1 MIQQHRK
8 APSYSKDLDRD
19 SDTNMI
25 LFLFLFGLTLAAASP
40 SDEREV
46 KLQRGNCPM
55 FWFSFNGR
63 CYKYVSTRLTWAD
76 AELQCQ
82 SERAN
87 LVSIHSLQEQNF
99 VKDLIKNFDN
109 AEGRTWIGLS
119 DIHKENRWMWSD
131 GCVVK
136 FTFWSSGEPNNY
148 HGGEHCAHSNYEPD
162 RKWNDVPCSQT
173 YPSVC
178 QQTVFL

>member
-19 SDTNMI
+19 SDTNMM
-25 LFLFLFGLTLAAASP
+25 LLLFLFGLTLAAASP

-76 AELQCQ
+76 AELYCVSQ
-82 SERAN
+82 RAN

-99 VKDLIKNFDN
+99 VKNLIKNFDH

-119 DIHKENRWMWSD
+119 DTQKEGGWMWSD
-131 GCVVK
+131 GSAVN
-136 FTFWSSGEPNNY
+136 FGFWYAGEPNNDKG
-148 HGGEHCAHSNYEPD
+148 HEDCVHNNFGQ
-162 RKWNDVPCSQT
+162 KWNDRPCSDT

-178 QQTVFL
+178 TYRMACR

>member
-19 SDTNMI
+19 SDTNMM
-25 LFLFLFGLTLAAASP
+25 LFLFLFGLTLGAVSP

-76 AELQCQ
+76 AELYCVSQ
-82 SERAN
+82 RAN

-99 VKDLIKNFDN
+99 VKNLIKNFDHT
-109 AEGRTWIGLS
+109 EGRTWIGLS
-119 DIHKENRWMWSD
+119 DTQKSQPGVHPQ
-131 GCVVK
+131 
-136 FTFWSSGEPNNY
+136 SGGTELCQN
-148 HGGEHCAHSNYEPD
+148 PD
-162 RKWNDVPCSQT
+162 QD
-173 YPSVC
+173 
-178 QQTVFL
+178 L

>member
-1 MIQQHRK
+1 
-8 APSYSKDLDRD
+8 S
-19 SDTNMI
+19 
-25 LFLFLFGLTLAAASP
+25 G
-40 SDEREV
+40 V
-46 KLQRGNCPM
+46 KCLNGGKRGNCPM

-76 AELQCQ
+76 AELQCR

-87 LVSIHSLQEQNF
+87 LVSIHSLQERNF

-136 FTFWSSGEPNNY
+136 AETKFSYAKHRFIEIKPG
-148 HGGEHCAHSNYEPD
+148 
-162 RKWNDVPCSQT
+162 
-173 YPSVC
+173 
-178 QQTVFL
+178 